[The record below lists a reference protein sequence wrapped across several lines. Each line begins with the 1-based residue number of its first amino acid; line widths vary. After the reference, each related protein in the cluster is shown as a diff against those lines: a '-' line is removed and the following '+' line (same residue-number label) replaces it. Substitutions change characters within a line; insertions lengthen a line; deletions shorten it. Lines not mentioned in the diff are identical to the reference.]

1 MSPRKRFRQKTPP
14 SAPPARPDRSEGGS
28 FWIFGHHAVSSA
40 LANPRRRIRRLLAT
54 NGAQDTLPP
63 GRAAEHA
70 DPAALAALLPPG
82 AAHQG
87 LAALVDPLPMVDLA
101 ELLDDLPE
109 ASPAGARLVLL
120 DQVTDPQNVGAILR
134 SAAAFGAAGVILTER
149 HAAPESG
156 ALAKAASG
164 ALDVLPLVRVV
175 NLSRAIEALKMAG
188 FWCLGLAAEGEMT
201 LAEVKPVGRIAL
213 VVGAE
218 GTGLR
223 RLTREHCDQLVRL
236 PTRGPI
242 DQLNVSNAAAVALY
256 EMVRDTG
263 TSPSTPRSS

>member
-1 MSPRKRFRQKTPP
+1 
-14 SAPPARPDRSEGGS
+14 
-28 FWIFGHHAVSSA
+28 
-40 LANPRRRIRRLLAT
+40 
-54 NGAQDTLPP
+54 
-63 GRAAEHA
+63 
-70 DPAALAALLPPG
+70 
-82 AAHQG
+82 
-87 LAALVDPLPMVDLA
+87 MVDLA
-101 ELLDDLPE
+101 ELLEDLPE

-175 NLSRAIEALKMAG
+175 NLSRAIETLKAAG

-201 LAEVKPVGRIAL
+201 LAEVKPGGRIAL

-256 EMVRDTG
+256 ELVRDTG
-263 TSPSTPRSS
+263 ATPSTPRSS